1 MSQQTSELTLEPLEN
16 ERLANLCGQ
25 FDEHLRLIE
34 RRLGVEIGNRGN
46 VFTLAGSRAARD
58 AAGSHNAPTRSSVR
72 ITGYL
77 SPASFGVSGSQAT
90 P

>member
-1 MSQQTSELTLEPLEN
+1 MSLQTSELTLEPLEN

-46 VFTLAGSRAARD
+46 VFTLVGSRAARD
-58 AAGSHNAPTRSSVR
+58 AWIVGVQASSLPTRAHGTSRNVLLMCR
-72 ITGYL
+72 N
-77 SPASFGVSGSQAT
+77 
-90 P
+90 